1 MGGFFSNI
9 KNKLTTEY
17 YDEEKINKDYVEI
30 DENTKQD
37 IQKTNVR
44 SFILEDFEDVKPILE
59 SMRLGKTICLVN
71 IRPLKEKD
79 MIELKRSINKLKKTC
94 EAIEGDIAG
103 FDDDWIVIVPEYVS
117 VYKPSLNDESQNLE
131 EY

>member
-1 MGGFFSNI
+1 MGGFLSNL

-30 DENTKQD
+30 DQDAKQEV
-37 IQKTNVR
+37 QKTMVR

-59 SMRLGKTICLVN
+59 SMRTGKTVCLVN
-71 IRPLKEKD
+71 IRSLKEKD

-103 FDDDWIVIVPEYVS
+103 FDDDWIVIVPEYIS
-117 VYKPSLNDESQNLE
+117 VFKPSLSEEQNLQ